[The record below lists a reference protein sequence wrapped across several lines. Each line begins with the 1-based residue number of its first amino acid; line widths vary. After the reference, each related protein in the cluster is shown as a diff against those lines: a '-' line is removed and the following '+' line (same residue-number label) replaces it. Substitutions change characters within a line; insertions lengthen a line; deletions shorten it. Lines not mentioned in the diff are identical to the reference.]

1 MHSERTGQ
9 GYSEREKEGRK
20 EGREGRRVGGKER
33 QTNKTRKERQTEKN
47 EREGGMKRGRERRY
61 EIFSV
66 CFFKREFKNQEGL
79 VRRFSE

>member
-33 QTNKTRKERQTEKN
+33 QIRQERKDRQKRMKGREGC
-47 EREGGMKRGRERRY
+47 REGGKGDTKSSACA
-61 EIFSV
+61 FS
-66 CFFKREFKNQEGL
+66 KENLKIRKDW
-79 VRRFSE
+79 